1 MNVGGIMI
9 DFLSCTYIRYFAC
22 KICNDR
28 MSKQKQQTISPLSPN
43 VTEIKRYT
51 RRFNKIKIAG
61 KLVLYFGYNIYETG
75 KQHPIAAHNLHVY
88 LCNSFN

>member
-1 MNVGGIMI
+1 VYYSGLPGSPLV
-9 DFLSCTYIRYFAC
+9 FKFF
-22 KICNDR
+22 KIHVE
-28 MSKQKQQTISPLSPN
+28 METISPLSPN